1 MKTFGHLGRRSCF
14 NSFSRRWMFG
24 CQNGWMS
31 WSMLKIL
38 HAENMYRRT
47 RRESQLNDFLAV
59 TQISCKGWIFV
70 KTLTI
75 NVAKGS
81 TPHVNHI
88 LSDRLE
94 KKNHLGTHKQAE
106 VAAHARSSAVS
117 MHRAQQLS
125 ISWRLT
131 AASSAEGWRLRVPAS
146 EEGLLLSPAPHHRP
160 AISPCHFYF
169 YFLARSLCCC
179 AVCVSRGVTVIE
191 ERRNKPDTE
200 QNCRIINTGRIHPPL
215 RDLRAAW
222 SFIFVEGRCDSGP
235 ASTVQV
241 AAASE
246 WFYTAAAQA

>member
-94 KKNHLGTHKQAE
+94 KKKNTWAHTNRPRSQHMHAHLLFPCI
-106 VAAHARSSAVS
+106 VRSSSVYLEGWL
-117 MHRAQQLS
+117 RRPL
-125 ISWRLT
+125 LK
-131 AASSAEGWRLRVPAS
+131 AEGC
-146 EEGLLLSPAPHHRP
+146 G
-160 AISPCHFYF
+160 
-169 YFLARSLCCC
+169 FLPLKKVCCC
-179 AVCVSRGVTVIE
+179 LLHLIIGPQFHRVT
-191 ERRNKPDTE
+191 
-200 QNCRIINTGRIHPPL
+200 
-215 RDLRAAW
+215 
-222 SFIFVEGRCDSGP
+222 FIFTFWLVHF
-235 ASTVQV
+235 VV
-241 AAASE
+241 AQFACHGVWLWLKSAGINLTPSR
-246 WFYTAAAQA
+246 TAE